1 MTAESSQQQQQQQQL
16 ADRSTDRMSH
26 NLDQDAQEAT
36 TTTTLPNIIPD
47 SQLSPD
53 TYRFPSERLL
63 RRQRHEGK
71 TPLVLVAC
79 GSFSPITYLH
89 LRMFEMASDYARFNT
104 KYEIIGGF
112 LSPVSD
118 AYKKPGLAPARHRIQ
133 MCSYAAEKTSEWLTC
148 DPWEAIQP
156 QYFPTAQVLDHF
168 DHEINQ
174 VIGGCE
180 DVHGTKQP
188 VRIALLAGA
197 DLIQTMS
204 TPGVWS
210 PADLDH
216 ILRKFG
222 AFIIERT
229 GTDIDEAL
237 AGLKD
242 YQDNIHVIPQVITND
257 VSSTKVRLMRKRD
270 LSLRYVVPDSVIEY
284 ITHHGLYR
292 E

>member
-1 MTAESSQQQQQQQQL
+1 
-16 ADRSTDRMSH
+16 
-26 NLDQDAQEAT
+26 
-36 TTTTLPNIIPD
+36 
-47 SQLSPD
+47 
-53 TYRFPSERLL
+53 
-63 RRQRHEGK
+63 
-71 TPLVLVAC
+71 
-79 GSFSPITYLH
+79 
-89 LRMFEMASDYARFNT
+89 MFEMASDYARFNT
-104 KYEIIGGF
+104 KYEIVGGF

-148 DPWEAIQP
+148 DPWEAIQS

-180 DVHGTKQP
+180 DVHGNKQP

-237 AGLKD
+237 AGLKE
-242 YQDNIHVIPQVITND
+242 YKDNIDVIPQVITVCSPD
-257 VSSTKVRLMRKRD
+257 FSILMRF
-270 LSLRYVVPDSVIEY
+270 Y
-284 ITHHGLYR
+284 
-292 E
+292 

>member
-1 MTAESSQQQQQQQQL
+1 MDHDNHHEAH
-16 ADRSTDRMSH
+16 DG
-26 NLDQDAQEAT
+26 QEALT
-36 TTTTLPNIIPD
+36 SMSNIVAE
-47 SQLSPD
+47 SQLSPE

-63 RRQRHEGK
+63 RRQKHEGK

-89 LRMFEMASDYARFNT
+89 LRMFEMASDYSRFNT

-118 AYKKPGLAPARHRIQ
+118 AYKKPGLAPAMHRIQ
-133 MCSYAAEKTSEWLTC
+133 MCSFAAEKTSEWLTC

-156 QYFPTAQVLDHF
+156 NYVPTAQVLDHF
-168 DHEINQ
+168 NNEINH

-180 DVHGTKQP
+180 DVNGNKQP
-188 VRIALLAGA
+188 VHIALLAGA

-210 PADLDH
+210 PQDLDH
-216 ILRKFG
+216 ILKNFG

-242 YQDNIHVIPQVITND
+242 YKDNIHVIPQVITND

-270 LSLRYVVPDSVIEY
+270 LSLRYIVPEPVIEY
-284 ITHHGLYR
+284 IDQHGLYQ

>member
-1 MTAESSQQQQQQQQL
+1 ML
-16 ADRSTDRMSH
+16 
-26 NLDQDAQEAT
+26 
-36 TTTTLPNIIPD
+36 LP
-47 SQLSPD
+47 
-53 TYRFPSERLL
+53 
-63 RRQRHEGK
+63 H
-71 TPLVLVAC
+71 
-79 GSFSPITYLH
+79 SPITYLH

-156 QYFPTAQVLDHF
+156 NYFPTAQVLDHF

-180 DVHGTKQP
+180 DVHGNKQP

-210 PADLDH
+210 PPDLDH

-242 YQDNIHVIPQVITND
+242 YQDNIHVIPQVITVCLYSLLTNSQCGIADVPSLQND

-284 ITHHGLYR
+284 ITQHGLYR

>member
-1 MTAESSQQQQQQQQL
+1 
-16 ADRSTDRMSH
+16 
-26 NLDQDAQEAT
+26 
-36 TTTTLPNIIPD
+36 
-47 SQLSPD
+47 
-53 TYRFPSERLL
+53 
-63 RRQRHEGK
+63 
-71 TPLVLVAC
+71 
-79 GSFSPITYLH
+79 
-89 LRMFEMASDYARFNT
+89 MFEMASDYARFNT
-104 KYEIIGGF
+104 KYEIVGGF

-118 AYKKPGLAPARHRIQ
+118 AYKKPGLAPAKHRIQ

-148 DPWEAIQP
+148 DPWEAIQSK
-156 QYFPTAQVLDHF
+156 YFPTAQVLDHF

-180 DVHGTKQP
+180 DVHGNKQP

-242 YQDNIHVIPQVITND
+242 YQDNIHVIPQVITVSLHPLSTAQVALLTNLVHRTMFLAQRFGSCGRGTYLSD
-257 VSSTKVRLMRKRD
+257 MLCQTRSSST
-270 LSLRYVVPDSVIEY
+270 
-284 ITHHGLYR
+284 
-292 E
+292 

>member
-1 MTAESSQQQQQQQQL
+1 
-16 ADRSTDRMSH
+16 
-26 NLDQDAQEAT
+26 
-36 TTTTLPNIIPD
+36 
-47 SQLSPD
+47 
-53 TYRFPSERLL
+53 
-63 RRQRHEGK
+63 
-71 TPLVLVAC
+71 
-79 GSFSPITYLH
+79 
-89 LRMFEMASDYARFNT
+89 MFEMASDYARFNT
-104 KYEIIGGF
+104 KYEIVGGF

-118 AYKKPGLAPARHRIQ
+118 AYKKPGLAPAKHRIQ

-156 QYFPTAQVLDHF
+156 HYFPTAQVLDHF

-180 DVHGTKQP
+180 DVHGNKQP

-242 YQDNIHVIPQVITND
+242 YQDNIHVIPQVITVSLSPLLTSEMSLLTRITPQND

-284 ITHHGLYR
+284 IDHHGLYR

>member
-1 MTAESSQQQQQQQQL
+1 
-16 ADRSTDRMSH
+16 
-26 NLDQDAQEAT
+26 
-36 TTTTLPNIIPD
+36 
-47 SQLSPD
+47 
-53 TYRFPSERLL
+53 
-63 RRQRHEGK
+63 
-71 TPLVLVAC
+71 
-79 GSFSPITYLH
+79 
-89 LRMFEMASDYARFNT
+89 MFEMASDYARFNT
-104 KYEIIGGF
+104 KYEIVGGF

-118 AYKKPGLAPARHRIQ
+118 AYKKPGLAPAKHRIQ

-156 QYFPTAQVLDHF
+156 YYVPTAQVLDHF

-180 DVHGTKQP
+180 DLHGNKQP

-210 PADLDH
+210 SADLDH

-242 YQDNIHVIPQVITND
+242 YKDNIHVIPQVITVCLCLFPISVCHDITDVLAPQND
-257 VSSTKVRLMRKRD
+257 VSSTKVRLMRKRE
-270 LSLRYVVPDSVIEY
+270 LSLRYVVPDPVIDY
-284 ITHHGLYR
+284 ITEHGLYR

>member
-1 MTAESSQQQQQQQQL
+1 MSTEQQS
-16 ADRSTDRMSH
+16 AS
-26 NLDQDAQEAT
+26 NPPVDQMDHDNHQDEAQEA
-36 TTTTLPNIIPD
+36 LASNSNIVTD
-47 SQLSPD
+47 SQLSLE

-133 MCSYAAEKTSEWLTC
+133 MCSFAAEKTSEWLTC

-156 QYFPTAQVLDHF
+156 NYVPTAQVLDHF
-168 DHEINQ
+168 DNEINH

-180 DVHGTKQP
+180 DVNGNKQP
-188 VRIALLAGA
+188 VHIALLAGA

-210 PADLDH
+210 PQDLDH
-216 ILRKFG
+216 ILKNFG

-242 YQDNIHVIPQVITND
+242 YKDNIHVIPQVITND

-270 LSLRYVVPDSVIEY
+270 LSLRYIVPEPVIEY
-284 ITHHGLYR
+284 IDQHGLYQ